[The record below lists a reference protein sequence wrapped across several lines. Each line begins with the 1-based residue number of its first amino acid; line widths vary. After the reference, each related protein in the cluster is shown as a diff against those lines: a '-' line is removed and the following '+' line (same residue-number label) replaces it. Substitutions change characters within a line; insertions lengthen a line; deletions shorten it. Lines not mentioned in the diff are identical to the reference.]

1 MGFGISDETMER
13 IRDSLWYDPSTTIRG
28 TLSSRFSN
36 STPRSRKANIS
47 PRYIPKDIPQA
58 KPSYTDLNP
67 QERFLAST
75 YYAIQSAHNQH
86 QPKSQLIGGRLEQME
101 DYYLS
106 IFKALNLDTGKIS
119 QAAQKDFDPAAGDFL
134 ISGFVDMLLPYCDLP
149 TFSKPDFRNAIDD
162 IFSLA
167 NLWQRNKTASTN
179 RTSFFY
185 NYVQERYG
193 LHESDFFCCPYCGT
207 PLIQGIAFCPKCLEN
222 SRDTT
227 TPRYKPLHILKKSRQ
242 EPSKAAVSTT
252 ESEDNQSAQIR
263 QTEDEKRELIKQL
276 ELFKEHST
284 QAQQLHEE
292 KLKELQNTITKL
304 NKMLEERDQAISAMK
319 QHISGTESDQ
329 KYSKNKILIFGATSL
344 DKQELQLIANDVG
357 LEDIELVCQTDYVK
371 LKQYAARIKKDTSYV
386 GIILG
391 PTPHKIK
398 EEQGATSPSA
408 YFSGAGFPFTIEAK
422 TYSGQLKLTRESLHT
437 AFHLMYQHLL
447 TTGYFI

>member
-1 MGFGISDETMER
+1 MGFGLSDETMEK
-13 IRDSLWYDPSTTIRG
+13 IRDSLWYDPSTNIRG
-28 TLSSRFSN
+28 TLSSRFS
-36 STPRSRKANIS
+36 SPPQGRKAKIS
-47 PRYIPKDIPQA
+47 SHYIPKANPQA

-75 YYAIQSAHNQH
+75 YYAIQSAHNH
-86 QPKSQLIGGRLEQME
+86 LQPKSQLIGGRLEQME
-101 DYYLS
+101 DYYLR
-106 IFKALNLDTGKIS
+106 IFKALNLDTGQIAL
-119 QAAQKDFDPAAGDFL
+119 AAQKEFDPTAGDFL
-134 ISGFVDMLLPYCDLP
+134 ISGFVDMLLPYCDMP
-149 TFSKPDFRNAIDD
+149 TFTKPDFRNAIDD
-162 IFSLA
+162 IFALA
-167 NLWQRNKTASTN
+167 NLWQRNGAGSTN
-179 RTSFFY
+179 RVNFFY
-185 NYVQERYG
+185 KYVQDRYG

-227 TPRYKPLHILKKSRQ
+227 TPRYKPLHILKKPQ
-242 EPSKAAVSTT
+242 HETPKATLTT
-252 ESEDNQSAQIR
+252 TDSEDTQTLQIR
-263 QTEDEKRELIKQL
+263 QSENEKRELIKQL
-276 ELFKEHST
+276 ELFKEHTS

-292 KLKELQNTITKL
+292 KLKELQNTISKL

-319 QHISGTESDQ
+319 QHISGTASEQ

-344 DKQELQLIANDVG
+344 DKQELQLIASDVG

-391 PTPHKIK
+391 PTPHKVK
-398 EEQGATSPSA
+398 EEQGASSPSA